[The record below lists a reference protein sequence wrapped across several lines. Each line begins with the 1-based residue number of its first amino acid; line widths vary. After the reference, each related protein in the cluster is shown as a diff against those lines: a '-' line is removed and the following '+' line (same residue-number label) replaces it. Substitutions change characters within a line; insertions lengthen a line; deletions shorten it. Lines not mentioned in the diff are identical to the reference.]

1 MNINLKLKQ
10 RREKINEIL
19 QHKRTKVIRKFKQ
32 VQREA
37 TENEINP
44 DDVIRSKIEK
54 YKNVE
59 KMINNFDQ
67 KTGGQIPEE
76 NKVEEKPRQKQI
88 KDKDTQN
95 MNKKEFNQNQNKY
108 NDKNKGKFNKDDT
121 FLNKKQ
127 ERKTKEEVDKEKLE
141 KLNKR
146 KSIYRK
152 LHQKTPRGQPV
163 MKYQVEHIFKKI
175 KEKINKGLI

>member
-1 MNINLKLKQ
+1 
-10 RREKINEIL
+10 
-19 QHKRTKVIRKFKQ
+19 
-32 VQREA
+32 
-37 TENEINP
+37 
-44 DDVIRSKIEK
+44 
-54 YKNVE
+54 
-59 KMINNFDQ
+59 MINNFDL
-67 KTGGQIPEE
+67 KTGGQNPEE
-76 NKVEEKPRQKQI
+76 NKLEEKPRQKQI

-95 MNKKEFNQNQNKY
+95 LNKKEFNQNQNKNTNKY
-108 NDKNKGKFNKDDT
+108 NDNKGKFKDDN

-175 KEKINKGLI
+175 KDKINKGLI